1 MTRAELIG
9 SLKNASPPAGLDPLI
24 LSLWY
29 DAKGDWHKAHEIVQD
44 LTSKAAEWIH
54 AYLHRK
60 EGDFI
65 NAKYWYMRAEQNM
78 PETGFDPAAEWNNIL
93 DSIEDLL

>member
-1 MTRAELIG
+1 MTKAAFIG
-9 SLKNASPPAGLDPLI
+9 SIDQAAPPAGLDPLL

-29 DAKGDWHKAHEIVQD
+29 DAKNDWHKAHEIVQG
-44 LTSKAAEWIH
+44 LTSRAAEWIH

-65 NAKYWYMRAEQNM
+65 NAKYWYMKAQKDM
-78 PETGFDPAAEWNNIL
+78 PEIEFDLEAEWNNIL
-93 DSIEDLL
+93 DSLEELL

>member
-1 MTRAELIG
+1 MTKADFIN
-9 SLKNASPPAGLDPLI
+9 SVKQASPPAGLDPMI
-24 LSLWY
+24 QALWY
-29 DAKGDWHKAHEIVQD
+29 DAKGDWNKAHEIVQD
-44 LTSKAAEWIH
+44 ISSKAAEWIH

-78 PETGFDPAAEWNNIL
+78 PEIDYDLEKEWNDIL
-93 DSIEDLL
+93 DSLEELL